1 MCKTMIRLI
10 SISLLLII
18 ASRES
23 FSNSRTV
30 VGNEFYDTWATTTSV
45 VNPKRQVIEISLD
58 GGRWIKR
65 DNQGIE
71 EVFIL
76 KRNDISID
84 EDILKVDYKD
94 PEKEFRLKLI
104 LGGWAIGKNKNIFG
118 TVYMYQ
124 DSGNGLS
131 LLNGLPI
138 SFKNSTPRVI
148 PKTFLTFF
156 SPSKKQRVNSGF
168 ISKLE
173 EDLAKVSGISITE
186 SSDAKEFYLNE
197 LEAAISITK
206 QGNPAHPSAI
216 GVRLLTNSPGSISTI
231 AKFEGDELAFKKYY
245 KAYLDNFDKQKIE
258 ALRVIRE
265 VVEEL
270 DTENDND

>member
-1 MCKTMIRLI
+1 MIRLI
-10 SISLLLII
+10 SISILLII

-30 VGNEFYDTWATTTSV
+30 VGNEFYDTWATTSSV

-71 EVFIL
+71 EVFIIN
-76 KRNDISID
+76 RNDISID
-84 EDILKVDYKD
+84 DDILKVDYKD
-94 PEKEFRLKLI
+94 PKKEFRLKLI

-124 DSGNGLS
+124 DRGNGLS
-131 LLNGLPI
+131 LFNGLPI
-138 SFKNSTPRVI
+138 SFKNGTPKVI
-148 PKTFLTFF
+148 PKTFLSFF
-156 SPSKKQRVNSGF
+156 SPSKTQRVNSGF

-173 EDLAKVSGISITE
+173 EDLAKVNGISITD
-186 SSDAKEFYLNE
+186 SSDAKEYYLKE

-216 GVRLLTNSPGSISTI
+216 GIRLLTSSPGSISTI
-231 AKFEGDELAFKKYY
+231 AKFEGDEAAFKKYY

-258 ALRVIRE
+258 ALREIRE
-265 VVEEL
+265 VLEER
-270 DTENDND
+270 DTENDDH